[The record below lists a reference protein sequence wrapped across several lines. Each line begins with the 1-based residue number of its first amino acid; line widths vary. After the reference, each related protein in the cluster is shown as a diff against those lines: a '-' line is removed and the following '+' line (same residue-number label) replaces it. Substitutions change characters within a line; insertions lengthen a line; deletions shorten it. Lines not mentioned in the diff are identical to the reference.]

1 MHHSFIDEHSHI
13 DSLLSRLDPR
23 IKSISFFAF
32 VFFVIFTAP
41 DSTLSFVLYGLLLL
55 ILIVL
60 SKIPMV
66 YILKRCLVV
75 VPFILMTSLFLPFWK
90 QEEIISLFS
99 IGNLQINVTAAGWL
113 MFKGVMIKG
122 ILSVL
127 CLILLT
133 ASTPFPQL
141 LAALEDLK
149 FPRLITMILS
159 FMYRYIFLIEDEAL
173 KMWRAMKSRCAG
185 GSSKLQLKAMA
196 NMVGILFIRSFERGE
211 TVYLAMC
218 SRGYDG
224 TVRQSNNF
232 GLKRRDMAFL
242 VNIIF
247 ALISIKLL
255 DNFFGR

>member
-1 MHHSFIDEHSHI
+1 MASVFLPVWPQS
-13 DSLLSRLDPR
+13 
-23 IKSISFFAF
+23 KSITLFNIGSFK
-32 VFFVIFTAP
+32 VNVAP
-41 DSTLSFVLYGLLLL
+41 
-55 ILIVL
+55 
-60 SKIPMV
+60 
-66 YILKRCLVV
+66 
-75 VPFILMTSLFLPFWK
+75 
-90 QEEIISLFS
+90 
-99 IGNLQINVTAAGWL
+99 AGWL
-113 MFKGVMIKG
+113 IFKGVLLKG
-122 ILSVL
+122 VLSVF

-133 ASTPFPQL
+133 SGTPFPQL

-185 GSSKLQLKAMA
+185 GADRLQLKAMA
-196 NMVGILFIRSFERGE
+196 NMAGILFIRSFERGE
-211 TVYLAMC
+211 AVYLAMC

-224 TVRQSNNF
+224 TVRRSYNF
-232 GLKRRDMAFL
+232 GLKRRDLAFL